1 MNPVYW
7 EEAYRLRSYEV
18 DFQNRLRL
26 SVLFHFMQETASN
39 QIERQGVGIDVLRT
53 ENLAWVLSRLL
64 IVMDR
69 YPGWGEEILVKT
81 WPRGIER
88 LFALREFLI
97 TSRQGEVLGRVTSN
111 WLLVDLATR
120 RPKRLEEVFKRMP
133 IDPGNQ
139 ALDRRLEK
147 LPPLEKPEE
156 GLSVRAA
163 YQQIDLNRHVNNAH
177 YVGWIL
183 NSFSREWHQRYH
195 LAGLQINFLAETRF
209 GEVLT
214 ITGREPERANAFLR
228 ESKDEKTTGKSWPSR
243 PAWNGGRTQ
252 SFLDSLEGF
261 GYW

>member
-1 MNPVYW
+1 MQAAYW

-26 SVLFHFMQETASN
+26 STLFHFMQETASN
-39 QIERQGVGIDVLRT
+39 QIGRQGVGIEVLRID
-53 ENLAWVLSRLL
+53 NLAWVLSRLL

-97 TSRQGEVLGRVTSN
+97 TRRQGEVLGRGTSN
-111 WLLVDLATR
+111 WLLVDLTTR
-120 RPKRLEEVFKRMP
+120 RPKRLEEVFNRLP
-133 IDPGNQ
+133 IDPGNH

-147 LPPLEKPEE
+147 LPPLESPEE
-156 GLSVRAA
+156 AYSVRAA

-183 NSFSREWHQRYH
+183 NSFPLEWHQRYL
-195 LAGLQINFLAETRF
+195 LAGLQINFLAETRL

-214 ITGREPERANAFLR
+214 ICRERSGEGEGLSQGIEGRKNDGKTLAFQARLHWR
-228 ESKDEKTTGKSWPSR
+228 EDPVIS
-243 PAWNGGRTQ
+243 
-252 SFLDSLEGF
+252 
-261 GYW
+261 

>member
-1 MNPVYW
+1 MKTAYW

-26 SVLFHFMQETASN
+26 SALFHFMQETASN

-53 ENLAWVLSRLL
+53 DNLAWVLSRLL

-97 TSRQGEVLGRVTSN
+97 TNRQGELLGRVTSN
-111 WLLVDLATR
+111 WLLVDLTTR
-120 RPKRLEEVFKRMP
+120 RPKRLEQVFKRMP
-133 IDPGNQ
+133 IDPKQ
-139 ALDRRLEK
+139 RALDRRLEK
-147 LPPLEKPEE
+147 LPPLESPEE
-156 GLSVRAA
+156 TLSVKAA

-183 NSFSREWHQRYH
+183 NSFPLDFHQYYQ

-214 ITGREPERANAFLR
+214 ICRERTGEGEGLSQGIEGRKNDGQTLAFQARADWTRFH
-228 ESKDEKTTGKSWPSR
+228 P
-243 PAWNGGRTQ
+243 
-252 SFLDSLEGF
+252 
-261 GYW
+261 

>member
-1 MNPVYW
+1 MKTAYW
-7 EEAYRLRSYEV
+7 EEVYRLRSHEV

-53 ENLAWVLSRLL
+53 DNLAWVLSRLL

-97 TSRQGEVLGRVTSN
+97 TGRQGEVLGRVTSN
-111 WLLVDLATR
+111 WLLVDLTTR
-120 RPKRLEEVFKRMP
+120 RPKRLEGVFKRMP
-133 IDPGNQ
+133 IDSGNH

-147 LPPLEKPEE
+147 LPPLESPEE
-156 GLSVRAA
+156 VLSVRAA

-177 YVGWIL
+177 YISWIL
-183 NSFSREWHQRYH
+183 NSFPLEWYQRYR

-214 ITGREPERANAFLR
+214 IHRER
-228 ESKDEKTTGKSWPSR
+228 TGKGECLSQGIEGRKNDGQTLAFQSR
-243 PAWNGGRTQ
+243 
-252 SFLDSLEGF
+252 LE
-261 GYW
+261 WREDPVIS

>member
-1 MNPVYW
+1 MNPVFW
-7 EEAYRLRSYEV
+7 EEVYRLRTYEV

-26 SVLFHFMQETASN
+26 SALFHFMQETASN
-39 QIERQGVGIDVLRT
+39 QIERQGVGIEVLRT

-88 LFALREFLI
+88 LFAQRDFLI
-97 TSRQGEVLGRVTSN
+97 TSRRGEVLGRVTSN
-111 WLLVDLATR
+111 WLLVDLRTR

-133 IDPGNQ
+133 IDPGQ
-139 ALDRRLEK
+139 RALDRRLEK
-147 LPPLEKPEE
+147 LPPLESPEE
-156 GLSVRAA
+156 TPGFKAA

-183 NSFSREWHQRYH
+183 DSFPLDFHQHYR
-195 LAGLQINFLAETRF
+195 LAGLQINFLAETRW

-214 ITGREPERANAFLR
+214 IYRERI
-228 ESKDEKTTGKSWPSR
+228 GKGEGLSQ
-243 PAWNGGRTQ
+243 G
-252 SFLDSLEGF
+252 LEGRKNDGQTLAF
-261 GYW
+261 QARVDWTRSSS

>member
-1 MNPVYW
+1 MQAAHW

-26 SVLFHFMQETASN
+26 SALFHFMQETASN

-53 ENLAWVLSRLL
+53 ANLAWVLSRLL

-69 YPGWGEEILVKT
+69 CPGWGEEILVKT

-97 TSRQGEVLGRVTSN
+97 SSRQGEVLGRVTSN
-111 WLLVDLATR
+111 WLLVDLTTR
-120 RPKRLEEVFKRMP
+120 RPKRLEEVFKCMP
-133 IDPGNQ
+133 VDPGNH

-147 LPPLEKPEE
+147 LPPLESPEE
-156 GLSVRAA
+156 VLTVTAA

-177 YVGWIL
+177 YVRWVM
-183 NSFSREWHQRYH
+183 NSFPLNWYQRYH

-214 ITGREPERANAFLR
+214 LYRERTGEGERLSQGIEGRKNDGQALAFQAR
-228 ESKDEKTTGKSWPSR
+228 VDWTRVHS
-243 PAWNGGRTQ
+243 
-252 SFLDSLEGF
+252 
-261 GYW
+261 

>member
-1 MNPVYW
+1 MQAAHL

-18 DFQNRLRL
+18 DFRNRLRL
-26 SVLFHFMQETASN
+26 SALFHFMQETASN

-53 ENLAWVLSRLL
+53 DNLAWVLSRLL

-97 TSRQGEVLGRVTSN
+97 TNRQGELLGRVTSN
-111 WLLVDLATR
+111 WLLVDLTTR
-120 RPKRLEEVFKRMP
+120 RPKRLEQVFKRMP
-133 IDPGNQ
+133 IDPKQ
-139 ALDRRLEK
+139 RALDRRLEK
-147 LPPLEKPEE
+147 LPPLESPEE
-156 GLSVRAA
+156 TLSVKAA

-183 NSFSREWHQRYH
+183 NSFPLDFHQYYQ

-214 ITGREPERANAFLR
+214 ICRERTGEGEGLSQGIEGRKNDGQTLAFQARADWTRFH
-228 ESKDEKTTGKSWPSR
+228 P
-243 PAWNGGRTQ
+243 
-252 SFLDSLEGF
+252 
-261 GYW
+261 

>member
-1 MNPVYW
+1 MNAAYR

-26 SVLFHFMQETASN
+26 STLFHFMQETASN

-69 YPGWGEEILVKT
+69 YPGWGEEVLVRT

-88 LFALREFLI
+88 LFALREFMI
-97 TSRQGEVLGRVTSN
+97 ASRQGEVLGRVTSN
-111 WLLVDLATR
+111 WLLVDLKTR

-133 IDPGNQ
+133 IDPGNH

-147 LPPLEKPEE
+147 LPPLESPDE
-156 GLSVRAA
+156 GTSVRAA

-183 NSFSREWHQRYH
+183 DSFPLEWYQRYR
-195 LAGLQINFLAETRF
+195 LAGLQLNFLAETRF
-209 GEVLT
+209 GEILT
-214 ITGREPERANAFLR
+214 ICRERSREGEHFSQGIEGRKN
-228 ESKDEKTTGKSWPSR
+228 D
-243 PAWNGGRTQ
+243 GRTLAFQ
-252 SFLDSLEGF
+252 AKAEWIRCS
-261 GYW
+261 

>member
-26 SVLFHFMQETASN
+26 STLFHFMQETASN
-39 QIERQGVGIDVLRT
+39 QIERQGVGIAVLRAD
-53 ENLAWVLSRLL
+53 NLAWVLSRML

-69 YPGWGEEILVKT
+69 CPGWGEEILVKT

-88 LFALREFLI
+88 LFALRDFLI

-111 WLLVDLATR
+111 WLLMDLGTR
-120 RPKRLEEVFKRMP
+120 RPKRVEEVFKSMP
-133 IDPGNQ
+133 TDPGNR
-139 ALDRRLEK
+139 ALDQRLEK
-147 LPPLEKPEE
+147 LPPLESPEE
-156 GLSVRAA
+156 APAITAA

-183 NSFSREWHQRYH
+183 NSFSLEWHQRYH
-195 LAGLQINFLAETRF
+195 PTGLQINFLAETRF

-214 ITGREPERANAFLR
+214 LCREKPGEGASFSQGVEGRKSDGRSLAFQAR
-228 ESKDEKTTGKSWPSR
+228 VDWTR
-243 PAWNGGRTQ
+243 VQ
-252 SFLDSLEGF
+252 S
-261 GYW
+261 

>member
-1 MNPVYW
+1 MKTAYW

-26 SVLFHFMQETASN
+26 SVLFHFTQETASN

-53 ENLAWVLSRLL
+53 DNLAWVLSRLL
-64 IVMDR
+64 IVMER

-111 WLLVDLATR
+111 WLLVDLTTR
-120 RPKRLEEVFKRMP
+120 RPKRLEEVFKCMP
-133 IDPGNQ
+133 VDPGNH
-139 ALDRRLEK
+139 AVDRRLEK
-147 LPPLEKPEE
+147 LPPLESPEE
-156 GLSVRAA
+156 TLSVKAA

-183 NSFSREWHQRYH
+183 NSFPLDFHQYYQ

-214 ITGREPERANAFLR
+214 ICRERTGEGEGLSQGIEGRKNDGQTLAFQARADWTRFH
-228 ESKDEKTTGKSWPSR
+228 P
-243 PAWNGGRTQ
+243 
-252 SFLDSLEGF
+252 
-261 GYW
+261 

>member
-1 MNPVYW
+1 MQAAHW

-26 SVLFHFMQETASN
+26 SALFHLMQETASN
-39 QIERQGVGIDVLRT
+39 QIERQGVGIGVLRI
-53 ENLAWVLSRLL
+53 ENAAWVLSRLL

-111 WLLVDLATR
+111 WLLVDLTTR
-120 RPKRLEEVFKRMP
+120 RPKRVEEVFKRMP
-133 IDPGNQ
+133 IDPGQ
-139 ALDRRLEK
+139 RALDRRLEK
-147 LPPLEKPEE
+147 LPPLESPEE
-156 GLSVRAA
+156 AHSVRAA

-177 YVGWIL
+177 YLGWIL
-183 NSFSREWHQRYH
+183 NSFPLEWHQRYH
-195 LAGLQINFLAETRF
+195 LAGLQINFLAETRL

-214 ITGREPERANAFLR
+214 ICRERSGEGEGLSQGIEGRKNDGKTLAFQARLDWR
-228 ESKDEKTTGKSWPSR
+228 EDPVIS
-243 PAWNGGRTQ
+243 
-252 SFLDSLEGF
+252 
-261 GYW
+261 